1 MASLAKVND
10 KAVLYFVSCRRRGV
24 SSRGSRAS
32 RAFCKPARTST
43 QPVTSNQSQ
52 QMPTLGTPSYAPDKP
67 MPHQFGYNVQDY
79 QGNNFGHSENSDGK
93 NVQGEYRV
101 QLPDGRT
108 QIVTY
113 NADHSAGFVADVK
126 FEGEAQYP
134 APSPSYSPP
143 APSYSP
149 PAPSYSPPAPSYN
162 PPSPYV

>member
-1 MASLAKVND
+1 MQL
-10 KAVLYFVSCRRRGV
+10 V
-24 SSRGSRAS
+24 SS
-32 RAFCKPARTST
+32 
-43 QPVTSNQSQ
+43 
-52 QMPTLGTPSYAPDKP
+52 P

-79 QGNNFGHSENSDGK
+79 EGNNFGHSENSDGN

-113 NADHSAGFVADVK
+113 NADHSAGFVADVR

-162 PPSPYV
+162 PPSPYGPTH